1 MNIRFLHGNSGKG
14 KRYGSTKAV
23 YIEHSTRYKKMFVID
38 VYLSKILNNMLLF
51 NMLKYLFVPNVL
63 MHEMRHK
70 LKMITRIHIS
80 FCVL

>member
-38 VYLSKILNNMLLF
+38 VYLSKILNNML
-51 NMLKYLFVPNVL
+51 KDLFVPNVL

>member
-1 MNIRFLHGNSGKG
+1 MSIRFLHGNSGKG

-38 VYLSKILNNMLLF
+38 VYLSKILNNML
-51 NMLKYLFVPNVL
+51 KDLFVPNVL